1 MLFNFRLEIKQIRG
15 VSYIR
20 GGIMS
25 FGLFATRFAVYIS
38 VLVHVLLGN
47 TLNAY
52 YVYVATAFYGS
63 LRVIM
68 TVHFPQGMAE
78 MAELRISL
86 KRIQSLLEA
95 EEITSDRQEIV
106 ENEKRIA
113 ALHPTSVGI
122 FVKNATAKWNA
133 ESSDDTLSE
142 IEIEVGGTD
151 LVAVVGTVG
160 SGKSSLLQAILEE
173 LPLVSGKIE
182 VNGNI
187 SYAAQEPW
195 LFTGTVKQNI
205 LFGQPMDLER
215 YQKVVKV
222 CALQRDFSL
231 FPYGD
236 NTLVGER
243 GVMLSGGQKARINLA
258 RAVYKDADVYLLDD
272 PLSAVDTHV
281 GNQLFEECITN
292 FLKEKC
298 VILVTHQLQY
308 LRNVDNLVILENG
321 RVKAQGRYQELYEQ
335 GYFGELLGDQDE
347 IKDEEESESEKL
359 KIVSPEAND
368 VKEQRSYGTIK
379 TRVYK
384 AYIDA
389 GGGLLTFMG
398 VYLLYIFSQ
407 VMGNAV
413 DYFATFWYV

>member
-1 MLFNFRLEIKQIRG
+1 
-15 VSYIR
+15 
-20 GGIMS
+20 MS

-38 VLVHVLLGN
+38 VLAHVLLGN
-47 TLNAY
+47 PLNAY

-63 LRVIM
+63 LRVLM
-68 TVHFPQGMAE
+68 TVHFPQGMTE
-78 MAELRISL
+78 IAELRISL
-86 KRIQSLLEA
+86 NRIQSLLMA
-95 EEITSDRQEIV
+95 EEITTDRKDEKAMV
-106 ENEKRIA
+106 ENGKA
-113 ALHPTSVGI
+113 NAVLHPTPLGVSI
-122 FVKNATAKWNA
+122 ENATAKWNA

-142 IEIEVGGTD
+142 VQIEVGSKD

-160 SGKSSLLQAILEE
+160 SGKSSLLQAILKE
-173 LPLVSGKIE
+173 LPLVSGTIQ
-182 VNGNI
+182 VNGSI
-187 SYAAQEPW
+187 SYAAQESW

-205 LFGQPMDLER
+205 LFGQPLDPER

-222 CALQRDFSL
+222 CALERDFSL

-258 RAVYKDADVYLLDD
+258 RAVYKNADIYLLDD

-308 LRNVDNLVILENG
+308 LRNVDNLVILESG
-321 RVKAQGRYQELYEQ
+321 RVKAQGRYQDLYEL
-335 GYFGELLGDQDE
+335 GYFGELLGDQGE
-347 IKDEEESESEKL
+347 INDDEEEEEESDGL
-359 KIVSPEAND
+359 KVVSPEAND

-379 TRVYK
+379 ARVYK

-389 GGGLLTFMG
+389 GGGILTFMW
-398 VYLLYIFSQ
+398 VYLLYIFAQ

-413 DYFATFWYV
+413 DYFATFW